1 MRTIILFLISVFLFM
16 GVSGAYEYDYN
27 KLMGVKK
34 MTNEA
39 KQIRAEHIL
48 VKDYS
53 KALELKEKI
62 DNGESFEE
70 LARENSL
77 CPSKAQGGDLGYFT
91 RGQMVKPFEDA
102 AFETEVGK
110 VSNPIQTQ
118 FGWHLIKVVDKK

>member
-1 MRTIILFLISVFLFM
+1 MKKFIYFLILNLLFI
-16 GVSGAYEYDYN
+16 GTSFAYEYNYN
-27 KLMGVKK
+27 RLMGVKT

-53 KALELKEKI
+53 RAIELKEKI
-62 DNGESFEE
+62 NNGESFEE

-77 CPSKAQGGDLGYFT
+77 CPSGKQGGDLGYFT

-102 AFETEVGK
+102 AFSTEVGK
-110 VSNPIQTQ
+110 VSDPIQTQ